1 MVDGIDRAFVASSTK
16 TAFLNGDIFR
26 GHTGMDKSKCCYHFS
41 FSIEI
46 DAYELYL

>member
-1 MVDGIDRAFVASSTK
+1 MKGSVLGC
-16 TAFLNGDIFR
+16 TA
-26 GHTGMDKSKCCYHFS
+26 MDKSKCCYHFS